1 MTLYIYIKFSD
12 NKLFILKRF
21 NKKKIYLFLSGGIGN
36 QLFQYAFARNISIKN
51 KADLIVDVHSGFI
64 FDFKYFRNFS
74 LNISAKKNIVIFFSF
89 FRILKKFFFREKL
102 INKFFSKIIINEFPF
117 FKKFNK
123 NIFDVKINKA
133 IYLVGLFQSDR
144 YFLENKKMIM
154 NELMPAKPQTVNFLD
169 KQKEIIKENSVI
181 VGFRFFEESTNDSI
195 KIAGGIAGINF
206 YIKSIKLILARIKNP
221 KFYLFSQNLE
231 NLKKNLK
238 KITILN
244 KYFYNFITP
253 QQGFKDDNSNLWL
266 MSYSKNFI
274 IPNSTFYWWGAYF
287 SRYRFKKNN
296 VICSNNFPNKDIY
309 LNDWKIIKR

>member
-1 MTLYIYIKFSD
+1 LVRL
-12 NKLFILKRF
+12 NK
-21 NKKKIYLFLSGGIGN
+21 NKIYLFLSGGIGN

-51 KADLIVDVHSGFI
+51 KADLIVDVYSGFF

-74 LNISAKKNIVIFFSF
+74 LNIKTKKKIVIFFSF
-89 FRILKKFFFREKL
+89 FRILKKFFFRNKL
-102 INKFFSKIIINEFPF
+102 IINFFYKIIINEFPF

-123 NIFDVKINKA
+123 NILDLKINRS
-133 IYLVGLFQSDR
+133 IYVVGLFQSDR
-144 YFLENKKMIM
+144 YFLENKTKIM
-154 NELMPAKPQTVNFLD
+154 NELMPAKPSLINFLD
-169 KQKEIIKENSVI
+169 KQKEIVKDNSVI
-181 VGFRFFEESTNDSI
+181 VGFRFFEESTNDAI
-195 KIAGGIAGINF
+195 KIAGGIVGINF
-206 YIKSIKLILARIKNP
+206 YINSIKLILARIKNP
-221 KFYLFSQNLE
+221 KFYLFSQDME

-244 KYFYNFITP
+244 KYFYNFVTP

-287 SRYRFKKNN
+287 SKYRFKKNN

-309 LNDWKIIKR
+309 LNNWKIIKK